1 MTDVLKNIYQDIRRA
16 RQQKNWSR
24 IRDLSK
30 IETVRKPT
38 RPNLEIL
45 AIIVEAL
52 GSREPKSK
60 EVVEKIADAKKYLE
74 KTFMAC
80 LNSVKVS

>member
-1 MTDVLKNIYQDIRRA
+1 MTDKLSAIYQDIRRA

-24 IRDLSK
+24 IRDLSE
-30 IETVRKPT
+30 IDTVRNPT

-45 AIIVEAL
+45 SIIVEAL
-52 GSREPKSK
+52 GSSEPKSK
-60 EVVEKIADAKKYLE
+60 AVVQKITDAKKYLE

-80 LNSVKVS
+80 LDSIKVS